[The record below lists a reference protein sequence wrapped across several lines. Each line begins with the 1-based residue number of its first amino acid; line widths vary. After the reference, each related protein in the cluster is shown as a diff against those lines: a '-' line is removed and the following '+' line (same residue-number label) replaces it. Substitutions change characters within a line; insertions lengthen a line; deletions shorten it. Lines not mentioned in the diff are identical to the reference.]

1 MRDILLTGLN
11 GHVVSRRTWDHSK
24 RPGRA
29 DRYSLAMTTTAAA
42 KMMTTTRATT
52 TVDDVD
58 DSGRRWIITSVSI
71 YRIAR
76 TNNAST
82 YEKTE
87 LSSLERASS
96 CDDVERTRFAT
107 HGTPSGPPRD
117 PFSLSL
123 FSLALSLSLSLSPSI
138 FPSFSLSF
146 SPSLSLSP
154 SRSLSFSL
162 SRSFPLFLSSSL
174 SLFTEEEAPF
184 FPLLTPDPVRCP
196 GRISNVTDQACD
208 ARTHSAPRT
217 LALFRPAV
225 T

>member
-1 MRDILLTGLN
+1 
-11 GHVVSRRTWDHSK
+11 
-24 RPGRA
+24 
-29 DRYSLAMTTTAAA
+29 
-42 KMMTTTRATT
+42 MMTTRATT

-82 YEKTE
+82 YEETE

-123 FSLALSLSLSLSPSI
+123 SLSLSFSLSPSI

-146 SPSLSLSP
+146 LSLPLARSLSLSL
-154 SRSLSFSL
+154 SRSLSLSLSFSL
-162 SRSFPLFLSSSL
+162 PHSLCSRRRRLLF
-174 SLFTEEEAPF
+174 SLF
-184 FPLLTPDPVRCP
+184 
-196 GRISNVTDQACD
+196 
-208 ARTHSAPRT
+208 
-217 LALFRPAV
+217 
-225 T
+225 

>member
-1 MRDILLTGLN
+1 
-11 GHVVSRRTWDHSK
+11 
-24 RPGRA
+24 
-29 DRYSLAMTTTAAA
+29 
-42 KMMTTTRATT
+42 MTTTRATT

-123 FSLALSLSLSLSPSI
+123 FSLALSLSLSLS
-138 FPSFSLSF
+138 FSVYLPVF
-146 SPSLSLSP
+146 LTLFLSLSLSL
-154 SRSLSFSL
+154 SLSLALFLSL
-162 SRSFPLFLSSSL
+162 SRSLPLFLSSSL